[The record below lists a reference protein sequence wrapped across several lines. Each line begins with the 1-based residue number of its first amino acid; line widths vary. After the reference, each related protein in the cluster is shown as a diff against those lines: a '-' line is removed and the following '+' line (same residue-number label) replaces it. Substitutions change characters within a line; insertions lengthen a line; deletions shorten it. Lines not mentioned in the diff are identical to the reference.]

1 MSSTTRGGSQLA
13 AKSVRT
19 LQNLRVNGASSLD
32 ELAKL
37 DPELAHDVKNI
48 INGLATQKYVVSDK
62 GVRLPKEPARYN
74 LTEKGRKALLPKPIK
89 EAAPKVAPKP
99 ICTLGNFPQ
108 KAGAHNAAQSAAKP
122 TKPTRAG
129 PVRISNTA
137 STKAYNPGKDMLA
150 PAARAGADAA
160 LAIPSRYGDR
170 LHYRNGVNTDLS
182 GQPI

>member
-1 MSSTTRGGSQLA
+1 MSGSLLA
-13 AKSVRT
+13 DKSVRM

-48 INGLATQKYVVSDK
+48 INGLNTQKYVVSDK

-74 LTEKGRKALLPKPIK
+74 LTEKGRKALLPKPPK

-108 KAGAHNAAQSAAKP
+108 KDAAHGAAKP
-122 TKPTRAG
+122 TKPSKAG
-129 PVRISNTA
+129 PVRINNTA

-160 LAIPSRYGDR
+160 LSIPSRYGDR
-170 LHYRNGVNTDLS
+170 LHYRNGVHTDLR
-182 GQPI
+182 GNPIGGR